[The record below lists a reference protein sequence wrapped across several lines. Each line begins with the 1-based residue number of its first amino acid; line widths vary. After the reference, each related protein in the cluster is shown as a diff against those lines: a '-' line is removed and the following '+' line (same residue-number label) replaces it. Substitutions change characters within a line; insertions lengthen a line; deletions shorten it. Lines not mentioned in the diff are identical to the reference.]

1 MSRHRGCL
9 PAVPKSA
16 PGPDIRAELHGDSD
30 VIRYAVLRDV
40 ALEPAQQ
47 RGIRDRN
54 QQT

>member
-1 MSRHRGCL
+1 MDPRASRGQ
-9 PAVPKSA
+9 
-16 PGPDIRAELHGDSD
+16 ELHGDSD
-30 VIRYAVLRDV
+30 VIDYVVLRDV